1 MKKINAVSFRDVTLK
16 DGFWL
21 KRYEL
26 NKNVTIESVKNRF
39 EETARFDAL
48 RFNFIKNGRTPHIF
62 YDSDVA
68 KWIEAVAYLIEK
80 DRKSMAE
87 NELFIDELIDCM
99 EKAQRDDGYLN
110 STLQQIHPD
119 KIFKERGWHELYCA
133 GHLIE
138 AAVAYHKAT

>member
-48 RFNFIKNGRTPHIF
+48 RFNFIKTAARRIYFTIRTWPSGLRPLRI
-62 YDSDVA
+62 
-68 KWIEAVAYLIEK
+68 
-80 DRKSMAE
+80 
-87 NELFIDELIDCM
+87 
-99 EKAQRDDGYLN
+99 
-110 STLQQIHPD
+110 
-119 KIFKERGWHELYCA
+119 
-133 GHLIE
+133 
-138 AAVAYHKAT
+138 